1 MENQVSSQ
9 RTSDTLMSQIKQLP
23 PNVVNKIAAGEVVER
38 PASAVKELVENAID
52 AKAKRIDVLLADGGA
67 KRICVTDDGSGIPA
81 DQLALATASHA
92 TSKIRSDSDLFHVRT
107 LGFRG
112 EALASI
118 ASVSHL
124 LIRSR
129 TSQDLAASELEIKGG
144 EAEKIAPCSGA
155 LGTSVDVR
163 DLFYNTPVRRKFLR
177 TTRTELGHCSEAF
190 TRLALAHP
198 EIHFSLTHND
208 RLLHDLPP
216 AQSWIERIA
225 VFFGRELADSLIPI
239 ENQEG
244 DVHLTGY
251 VAHPHHSRGHQRM
264 QYLLLN
270 GRFIRD
276 RSLQHA
282 LGEAYRGILLKG
294 RYPICFLRLELP
306 AEQVDVNVHPTK
318 LEVRFQDGSGLY
330 RQLLSTL
337 RNHFLSTDLI
347 APLDPES
354 AQRPVQANSANLN
367 FDPPLATGFHRTD
380 RGARPAFSHSLENR
394 VAPADDLQ
402 HASRE
407 MATTT
412 GTGSST
418 RPEVA
423 TAPFPAIQ
431 AMNRYLVAECDNA
444 IIVMDQHALHESI
457 LYEKLRNKVLT
468 DKIDTQPLLVPEPV
482 DLTASEASAVLEA
495 RDLLAQIGI
504 GVEPFGGETVL
515 LTSTPAMLSQCNRS
529 DLLQSTCEKLLST
542 AKTPD
547 PRDIL
552 DDLLHMIA
560 CKAAIKAGDPLAPEE
575 IQALLEQRD
584 AAQDSHHCPH
594 GRPTT
599 LVFTKEE
606 LDRQFLRT

>member
-1 MENQVSSQ
+1 
-9 RTSDTLMSQIKQLP
+9 MSQIKQLP

-38 PASAVKELVENAID
+38 PASVVKELVENAID

-67 KRICVTDDGSGIPA
+67 KRICVTDDGSGIPE
-81 DQLALATASHA
+81 DQLALALASHA

-129 TSQDLAASELEIKGG
+129 TSQDLAASELEIRGG
-144 EAEKIAPCSGA
+144 ESDQIAPCSGA

-225 VFFGRELADSLIPI
+225 VFFGRQLADSLIPI
-239 ENQEG
+239 ENREG
-244 DVHLTGY
+244 DVHLSGF
-251 VAHPHHSRGHQRM
+251 VAHPHHNRGHQRM

-347 APLDPES
+347 APLEPE
-354 AQRPVQANSANLN
+354 PVQKSVPDNSGNLN
-367 FDPPLATGFHRTD
+367 RSPPLVGGFRRPD
-380 RGARPAFSHSLENR
+380 RGVRPSFSRSLESR
-394 VAPADDLQ
+394 AAADDSQ
-402 HASRE
+402 HASRK
-407 MATTT
+407 MAETTAT
-412 GTGSST
+412 PSSPT
-418 RPEVA
+418 KPEGA
-423 TAPFPAIQ
+423 SAPVPAIQ

-457 LYEKLRNKVLT
+457 LYEKLRNRVLT
-468 DKIDTQPLLVPEPV
+468 GKIDTQPLLVPEPV
-482 DLTASEASAVLEA
+482 DLAASEAAAVLEA
-495 RDLLAQIGI
+495 RDLLAQLGI

-515 LTSTPAMLSQCNRS
+515 LTSTPAMLSKCNRS
-529 DLLQSTCEKLLST
+529 DLLQAACEKLLST

-547 PRDIL
+547 SRDLL
-552 DDLLHMIA
+552 DDLLHMIS

-584 AAQDSHHCPH
+584 AAKESHHCPH

>member
-1 MENQVSSQ
+1 
-9 RTSDTLMSQIKQLP
+9 MSQIKQLP

-38 PASAVKELVENAID
+38 PASVVKELVENAID

-129 TSQDLAASELEIKGG
+129 TSQDLAASELEITGG
-144 EAEKIAPCSGA
+144 ESGQIAPCSGA
-155 LGTSVDVR
+155 LGTSVDIR

-208 RLLHDLPP
+208 RNLHDLPP
-216 AQSWIERIA
+216 AQSWTERIA
-225 VFFGRELADSLIPI
+225 VFFGRELAESLIPI
-239 ENQEG
+239 ENREG

-282 LGEAYRGILLKG
+282 LGEAYRGLLLKG

-306 AEQVDVNVHPTK
+306 AE
-318 LEVRFQDGSGLY
+318 
-330 RQLLSTL
+330 
-337 RNHFLSTDLI
+337 
-347 APLDPES
+347 
-354 AQRPVQANSANLN
+354 
-367 FDPPLATGFHRTD
+367 
-380 RGARPAFSHSLENR
+380 
-394 VAPADDLQ
+394 
-402 HASRE
+402 
-407 MATTT
+407 
-412 GTGSST
+412 
-418 RPEVA
+418 
-423 TAPFPAIQ
+423 
-431 AMNRYLVAECDNA
+431 
-444 IIVMDQHALHESI
+444 
-457 LYEKLRNKVLT
+457 
-468 DKIDTQPLLVPEPV
+468 
-482 DLTASEASAVLEA
+482 
-495 RDLLAQIGI
+495 
-504 GVEPFGGETVL
+504 
-515 LTSTPAMLSQCNRS
+515 
-529 DLLQSTCEKLLST
+529 
-542 AKTPD
+542 
-547 PRDIL
+547 
-552 DDLLHMIA
+552 
-560 CKAAIKAGDPLAPEE
+560 
-575 IQALLEQRD
+575 
-584 AAQDSHHCPH
+584 
-594 GRPTT
+594 
-599 LVFTKEE
+599 
-606 LDRQFLRT
+606 